1 MGGGIIWLASYPK
14 SGNTWLRI
22 FLENLFRNT
31 QSPADI
37 NELSVVKFS
46 DNSFS
51 LYETVSGKSL
61 RNESDSNI
69 HKLRNQVQKYMGS
82 HSETVFAKTHNAVMN
97 FENSPL
103 IWLEHLAGV
112 IYVIRNPL
120 DMLISFSD
128 HYNLT
133 IDDTIE
139 AISSPYHRINST
151 KKGIFQIL
159 GGWSNHYHS
168 WFNVENLSPLCLRYE
183 DMIQNPV
190 KSFGKLTKFLGLPKD
205 TPRLKRA
212 IRHSSF
218 QVVSKQETRSGFAE
232 QSRAGHKFFRQGKVG
247 SYRRVLS
254 DDQIAKVIDNDG
266 ELMVEMGYLDKN
278 GKLKV

>member
-1 MGGGIIWLASYPK
+1 
-14 SGNTWLRI
+14 
-22 FLENLFRNT
+22 
-31 QSPADI
+31 
-37 NELSVVKFS
+37 
-46 DNSFS
+46 
-51 LYETVSGKSL
+51 
-61 RNESDSNI
+61 
-69 HKLRNQVQKYMGS
+69 MGS
-82 HSETVFAKTHNAVMN
+82 RSETVFAKTHNAVMN

-120 DMLISFSD
+120 DMLVSFSD

-151 KKGIFQIL
+151 EKGIFQIL
-159 GGWSNHYHS
+159 GGWSNHYYS
-168 WFNVENLSPLCLRYE
+168 WFSVENLNPLCLRYE

-190 KSFGKLTKFLGLPKD
+190 KSFGKLMQFLGLPKD

-218 QVVSKQETRSGFAE
+218 QVVSQQETKKGFAE
-232 QSRAGHKFFRQGKVG
+232 QSRAGHKFFRQGKIG

-254 DDQIAKVIDNDG
+254 DDQIAKVIDNHG

>member
-1 MGGGIIWLASYPK
+1 MCI
-14 SGNTWLRI
+14 RD
-22 FLENLFRNT
+22 R
-31 QSPADI
+31 
-37 NELSVVKFS
+37 
-46 DNSFS
+46 
-51 LYETVSGKSL
+51 YETVSGKLL

-112 IYVIRNPL
+112 VYVIRNPL

-133 IDDTIE
+133 VDDTIE

-151 KKGIFQIL
+151 EKGIFQIL
-159 GGWSNHYHS
+159 GGWSNHYYS

-190 KSFGKLTKFLGLPKD
+190 KSFGKLMKFLGLPKD

-218 QVVSKQETRSGFAE
+218 QVVSQQETRSGFAE
-232 QSRAGHKFFRQGKVG
+232 KSRAGHKFFRQGKVG

-254 DDQIAKVIDNDG
+254 DDQIAKVIDNHG

>member
-1 MGGGIIWLASYPK
+1 
-14 SGNTWLRI
+14 NTWLRI

-37 NELSVVKFS
+37 NDLSVVKFS
-46 DNSFS
+46 DNSFA
-51 LYETVSGKSL
+51 LYETVSGRPL

-69 HKLRNQVQKYMGS
+69 HKLRNPVQKYMGS
-82 HSETVFAKTHNAVMN
+82 RSETVFAKTHNAVMN

-120 DMLISFSD
+120 DMLVSFSD

-151 KKGIFQIL
+151 EKGIFQIL
-159 GGWSNHYHS
+159 GGWSNHYYS
-168 WFNVENLSPLCLRYE
+168 WFNVENLSPFCLRYE

-190 KSFGKLTKFLGLPKD
+190 KSFGKLMKFLRLPKD

-218 QVVSKQETRSGFAE
+218 QVVSQQENKKGFAE

-254 DDQIAKVIDNDG
+254 DDQIAKVIDNHG

-278 GKLKV
+278 GILKV

>member
-1 MGGGIIWLASYPK
+1 MSGGIIWLASYPK

-31 QSPADI
+31 QLPADI
-37 NELSVVKFS
+37 NDLNVVRFS
-46 DNSFS
+46 DNSYS
-51 LYETVSGKSL
+51 LYEAVCGKTL
-61 RNESDSNI
+61 LNESDSNI

-151 KKGIFQIL
+151 EKGIFQIL
-159 GGWSNHYHS
+159 GGWSNHYYS

-190 KSFGKLTKFLGLPKD
+190 KSFGKLMKFLGLPKD

-218 QVVSKQETRSGFAE
+218 QVVSQQEAKSGFAE
-232 QSRAGHKFFRQGKVG
+232 QSRAGHKFFRQGRVG

-254 DDQIAKVIDNDG
+254 DVQIAKVIDNHG
-266 ELMVEMGYLDKN
+266 ELMVEMGYLDRN

>member
-1 MGGGIIWLASYPK
+1 MSGGIIWLASYPK

-31 QSPADI
+31 QLPADI
-37 NELSVVKFS
+37 NDLNVVRFS
-46 DNSFS
+46 DNSYS
-51 LYETVSGKSL
+51 LYEAVCGKTL
-61 RNESDSNI
+61 LNESDSNI

-120 DMLISFSD
+120 DMLVSFSD

-151 KKGIFQIL
+151 EKGIFQIL
-159 GGWSNHYHS
+159 GGWSNHYYS

-190 KSFGKLTKFLGLPKD
+190 KSFGKLMKFLGLPKD

-218 QVVSKQETRSGFAE
+218 QVVSQQEAKSGFAE
-232 QSRAGHKFFRQGKVG
+232 QSRAGHKFFRQGRVG

-254 DDQIAKVIDNDG
+254 DVQIAKVIDNHG
-266 ELMVEMGYLDKN
+266 ELMVEMGYLDRN

>member
-1 MGGGIIWLASYPK
+1 MSGGIIWLASYPK

-31 QSPADI
+31 QLPADI
-37 NELSVVKFS
+37 NDLNVVRFS
-46 DNSFS
+46 DNSYS
-51 LYETVSGKSL
+51 LYEAVCGKTL
-61 RNESDSNI
+61 LNESDSNI

-112 IYVIRNPL
+112 VYVIRNPL

-151 KKGIFQIL
+151 EKGIFQIL
-159 GGWSNHYHS
+159 GGWSNHYYS

-190 KSFGKLTKFLGLPKD
+190 KSFGKLMKFLGLPKD

-218 QVVSKQETRSGFAE
+218 QVVSQQEAKSGFAE
-232 QSRAGHKFFRQGKVG
+232 QSRAGHKFFRQGRVG

-254 DDQIAKVIDNDG
+254 DVQIAKVIDNHG
-266 ELMVEMGYLDKN
+266 ELMVEMGYLDRN

>member
-1 MGGGIIWLASYPK
+1 
-14 SGNTWLRI
+14 
-22 FLENLFRNT
+22 
-31 QSPADI
+31 
-37 NELSVVKFS
+37 
-46 DNSFS
+46 
-51 LYETVSGKSL
+51 
-61 RNESDSNI
+61 
-69 HKLRNQVQKYMGS
+69 MGS
-82 HSETVFAKTHNAVMN
+82 QSETVFAKTHNAVMN

-120 DMLISFSD
+120 DMLVSFSD
-128 HYNLT
+128 HYDLT
-133 IDDTIE
+133 IGDTIE

-151 KKGIFQIL
+151 EKGIFQIL
-159 GGWSNHYHS
+159 GGWSNHYYS
-168 WFNVENLSPLCLRYE
+168 WFNIENLSPLCLRYE

-218 QVVSKQETRSGFAE
+218 QVVSQQETKKGFAE

-254 DDQIAKVIDNDG
+254 DDQIAKVIDNHR
-266 ELMVEMGYLDKN
+266 ELMVEMGYLDRN

>member
-1 MGGGIIWLASYPK
+1 
-14 SGNTWLRI
+14 
-22 FLENLFRNT
+22 
-31 QSPADI
+31 
-37 NELSVVKFS
+37 
-46 DNSFS
+46 
-51 LYETVSGKSL
+51 
-61 RNESDSNI
+61 
-69 HKLRNQVQKYMGS
+69 MGS

-112 IYVIRNPL
+112 VYVIRNPL

-133 IDDTIE
+133 IDDAIE

-151 KKGIFQIL
+151 EKGIFQIL
-159 GGWSNHYHS
+159 GGWSNHYYS

-183 DMIQNPV
+183 DMTQNPV
-190 KSFGKLTKFLGLPKD
+190 KSFGKLMKFLGLPKD

-218 QVVSKQETRSGFAE
+218 QVVSQQEAKSGFAE
-232 QSRAGHKFFRQGKVG
+232 QSRAGHKFFRQGRVG

-254 DDQIAKVIDNDG
+254 DVQIAKVIENHG